1 MNISLFTPSLAFF
14 KHLVLSVLYV
24 LSEILYWSMPRTIS
38 SRIVGQILKRTEV
51 LNGKLGMWDDRAGPE
66 VHRRFLGFWASLSQG
81 RRLIIPLNAEY
92 DRPCLSAIHLVSCA
106 RACRLARASVPLSR
120 CLFNTIIS
128 HRSTCVRMTVGAS
141 LAGRTFRIPS
151 VTQACAAR
159 ISIKVGGNARIDA
172 ERRSFGLRHECVG
185 SRSQAS
191 QGWEVTQCRRTRP
204 CYLCI
209 VGIFPNPY
217 KPLRYCPVY
226 FPYQSD
232 SLIP

>member
-1 MNISLFTPSLAFF
+1 MLSTLCRAHGLVGLPGHQHPSHCACLIP
-14 KHLVLSVLYV
+14 SY
-24 LSEILYWSMPRTIS
+24 RT
-38 SRIVGQILKRTEV
+38 G
-51 LNGKLGMWDDRAGPE
+51 
-66 VHRRFLGFWASLSQG
+66 
-81 RRLIIPLNAEY
+81 
-92 DRPCLSAIHLVSCA
+92 
-106 RACRLARASVPLSR
+106 RLASEMA
-120 CLFNTIIS
+120 
-128 HRSTCVRMTVGAS
+128 VGAS

-159 ISIKVGGNARIDA
+159 VSTKVGGNARIDA

-191 QGWEVTQCRRTRP
+191 QGWEVTQCQRTRP
-204 CYLCI
+204 CYFCI